1 VGIDFYRES
10 TSVVRTRIG
19 FGGRWASSRQAASL
33 PFRSKDAGFPG
44 IDRLKWKVL
53 GVERRLVS
61 WNLGWRATQ
70 TAEVVHFFS
79 LDWWSREEVSEV
91 YSQMRTYK
99 PFEYMHGPGCVAIG
113 ASSRAQE
120 LSTNHHLPSSIVKTT
135 ESEGEISAVVKWRRD
150 ISVPNRRKELN
161 LFRGLAK
168 QTHVAGEGG
177 PGSVEVNSREWFRG

>member
-1 VGIDFYRES
+1 MGIDFYRES

-33 PFRSKDAGFPG
+33 PFRPKDAGFPG

-120 LSTNHHLPSSIVKTT
+120 LVFCPHSSPSHMQGRTEECSTRSAWGHSRRVEASS
-135 ESEGEISAVVKWRRD
+135 RRGAPYSRALD
-150 ISVPNRRKELN
+150 SL
-161 LFRGLAK
+161 
-168 QTHVAGEGG
+168 
-177 PGSVEVNSREWFRG
+177 SREWRP